1 MRDLLATFIDRLA
14 DIGDT
19 NSSYHDHL
27 EQCAAKLSKVSQ
39 LHEITPL
46 LEDVIGATRAMADR
60 CDLARHELHTLRIQ
74 SEQGMQEINRL
85 RDALVETSAQ
95 ARTDAQ
101 TGALN
106 RRGMDEALEQEV
118 KAAQK
123 TGAPLCVALLDLDD
137 FKNLNDRLG
146 HDAGDKALEH
156 LVHVAKKIMRTQ
168 DQLARYGGEE
178 FVFLLPDTTATQAVE
193 IMKRLQRTLTAQ
205 YFLQDNERVLITF
218 SAGVAQLQANE
229 DYQHALIRAD
239 KAVYMAKKA
248 GKNRVFFAE

>member
-1 MRDLLATFIDRLA
+1 
-14 DIGDT
+14 
-19 NSSYHDHL
+19 
-27 EQCAAKLSKVSQ
+27 
-39 LHEITPL
+39 
-46 LEDVIGATRAMADR
+46 
-60 CDLARHELHTLRIQ
+60 
-74 SEQGMQEINRL
+74 
-85 RDALVETSAQ
+85 
-95 ARTDAQ
+95 
-101 TGALN
+101 
-106 RRGMDEALEQEV
+106 MDEALEQEV

-178 FVFLLPDTTATQAVE
+178 FVFLLPGTTATQAVE
-193 IMKRLQRTLTAQ
+193 VMKRLQRTLTAQ

>member
-1 MRDLLATFIDRLA
+1 MKQL
-14 DIGDT
+14 
-19 NSSYHDHL
+19 S
-27 EQCAAKLSKVSQ
+27 AKLKSR
-39 LHEITPL
+39 
-46 LEDVIGATRAMADR
+46 GATAVVLT
-60 CDLARHELHTLRIQ
+60 LALGAAVYLNWSFSREAPPSLVVSDTAG
-74 SEQGMQEINRL
+74 E
-85 RDALVETSAQ
+85 AVETSAQ

-106 RRGMDEALEQEV
+106 RRGLDEALEQEV

-193 IMKRLQRTLTAQ
+193 VMKRLQRTLTAQ

-218 SAGVAQLQANE
+218 SAGVT
-229 DYQHALIRAD
+229 DYRTGDTQTTLTKRAD
-239 KAVYMAKKA
+239 EAMYQAKESGRNGIRLQSSQHPDRGQLKA
-248 GKNRVFFAE
+248 